1 MNDEVIRQQL
11 VDVLSGEHA
20 HISLDSA
27 LKGLPRTH
35 RGQSR
40 GGHTIW
46 EILEHMRLAQEDIIR
61 YTFDP
66 TWKSPKWP
74 EGYWPKRAVPSD
86 AEWNTCVKAFRKDLD
101 ELVAFVR
108 DPKADLTVR
117 FPHGEGRTYLRQ
129 VLLVADHNAYHL
141 GQLVQVRKE
150 LAAVKKK
157 KKKR

>member
-1 MNDEVIRQQL
+1 MNDEVIREQL
-11 VDVLSGEHA
+11 VVVLSGAQA

-27 LKGLPRTH
+27 LKGLPREH
-35 RGQSR
+35 RGRRR
-40 GGHTIW
+40 GPHSIW

-66 TWKSPKWP
+66 TWKSPEWP
-74 EGYWPKRAVPSD
+74 DGYWPKRPAPTD
-86 AEWNTCVKAFRKDLD
+86 AEWNTSLKAFRKDLD

-108 DPKADLTVR
+108 DPKTDLTAR

-141 GQLVQVRKE
+141 GQLVQVKKQ
-150 LAAVKKK
+150 LAAAKKGN
-157 KKKR
+157 KKR